1 MYGLMDFQ
9 KKFFFDFF
17 SYIFS
22 KFFKKF
28 LSKRFFELYICFL
41 RCTCYEDS
49 ENVWFNGLLKNI
61 FF

>member
-9 KKFFFDFF
+9 KKIFFDFF

-22 KFFKKF
+22 KFIKKF

-41 RCTCYEDS
+41 GCICYEDS
-49 ENVWFNGLLKNI
+49 ENVWFNELFLKK